1 MGKNT
6 NYMPT
11 TQKIHNP
18 RQNVATTMDIKLK
31 LGLLVTIWHSKDKVS
46 WMLAI
51 LITTVFD
58 LKTITEELKHHHY
71 FFLPVL

>member
-1 MGKNT
+1 
-6 NYMPT
+6 MPT

-31 LGLLVTIWHSKDKVS
+31 LGLHVLRELFVTIWRSKDKVS

-71 FFLPVL
+71 IFLPVL